1 MSKVLYHRDDKIARI
16 TLNRPE
22 VHNAM
27 DPETLCLLG
36 DIFTE
41 ISLDDS
47 VYVVIVTGAGEKS
60 FSSGGDLATFIPLM
74 SGQKKPENEWEL
86 RWQNEPALFD
96 RAILRN
102 FDIGK
107 PVIAAINGSAIAG
120 GMEFVQGTDLRIASD
135 TAKFG
140 VQEVKWGL
148 FPAGGSSVRLPQQ
161 MTMPRAMELLL
172 TGDLIDAKTALE
184 WGFLNRVVPT
194 GRVLDTAYDLAERI
208 ASNGPIAVR
217 AVRES
222 AYGCVGLEEN
232 EALLR
237 ETSISRR
244 VFDSEDARE
253 GPVSFLEK
261 RAPVFQN
268 K

>member
-1 MSKVLYHRDDKIARI
+1 MSKVLYQLDDNIARI

-36 DIFTE
+36 DLFAD
-41 ISLDDS
+41 ISQNDNVD
-47 VYVVIVTGAGEKS
+47 VVIVTGSGVKS
-60 FSSGGDLATFIPLM
+60 FSAGGDLGTFIPLM
-74 SGQKKPENEWEL
+74 SGAIEPQNEWEL
-86 RWQNEPALFD
+86 RWQNEPGLFD

-102 FDIGK
+102 FDVGK
-107 PVIAAINGSAIAG
+107 TVIAAINGSAIAG
-120 GMEFVQGTDLRIASD
+120 GMEFVQGTDLRIASE

-172 TGDLIDAKTALE
+172 TGELIDAETALE
-184 WGFLNRVVPT
+184 WGFLNRVVPSDK
-194 GRVLDTAYDLAERI
+194 VLDTAYQMAERI
-208 ASNGPIAVR
+208 ARNGPIAVK

-222 AYGCVGLEEN
+222 AYACAGLEQR
-232 EALLR
+232 EALVR
-237 ETSISRR
+237 EYEIAQR
-244 VFDSEDARE
+244 VFNSEDARE
-253 GPVSFLEK
+253 GPTSFLEK
-261 RAPVFQN
+261 RQPVFRN